1 MFTNTASNK
10 SVKLTNRII
19 PTLELVVFE
28 LAEISFGIPMT
39 KINRVISSI
48 FIGED
53 YSLTQDVQ
61 ILDLHHQLTGLEL
74 SEPNAIAIFTNEDR
88 QLYGIPIETV
98 PTLVSVPLDRIRI
111 LPSKFCTNNPLGI
124 ASHIAMI
131 STPIS
136 ELTIFILAH

>member
-1 MFTNTASNK
+1 MFANTALNK
-10 SVKLTNRII
+10 SSKLTPKII

-28 LAEISFGIPMT
+28 LAKISFGIPMT

-74 SEPNAIAIFTNEDR
+74 LEPNAIAIFTSKDR

-111 LPSKFCTNNPLGI
+111 LPSEFRTNNPLGI
-124 ASHIAMI
+124 ASHIAMV
-131 STPIS
+131 SSPVA
-136 ELTIFILAH
+136 ELTIFILDR